1 MIATLAAFWVAR
13 HCPRLMEF
21 LGLLIVV
28 GLLYRV
34 PRHKHRSAW
43 HLTQI
48 SHTKKPARQIDKC
61 VIGDFTFGN

>member
-34 PRHKHRSAW
+34 Q
-43 HLTQI
+43 LGT
-48 SHTKKPARQIDKC
+48 
-61 VIGDFTFGN
+61 